1 MKIISLEGNLG
12 SGKEQFIDFFKKY
25 FTDDLLFLDDSLY
38 TWENENFLKNFY
50 KDPKRWSFTLEI
62 YSTIQKYQNL
72 LKLNDN
78 ISKVVITRRS
88 PISNREC
95 FVKTCKEIGYI
106 DEKEYSIYN
115 ELFNTL
121 KIPKMQGVIY
131 LKSNVN
137 RCYESILSK
146 KHNKN
151 INFNF
156 IQKLHNNYELWIECL
171 KKEKIPVLTINID
184 NFRDIEGNEKTQE
197 KLLSLITEKFP
208 CIKDCLKKHRYTNWT
223 IVMRKKK
230 KNAF

>member
-12 SGKEQFIDFFKKY
+12 SGKEQFIEFFKKY

-38 TWENENFLKNFY
+38 TWENENFLKKFY
-50 KDPKRWSFTLEI
+50 KDPNRWSFTLEV
-62 YSTIQKYQNL
+62 YSTIQKYQKL
-72 LKLNDN
+72 LKVDETF
-78 ISKVVITRRS
+78 SKVVITRRS
-88 PISNREC
+88 PVSNREC

-115 ELFNTL
+115 EMFNTL
-121 KIPKMQGVIY
+121 NIHKMQGVIY

-137 RCYESILSK
+137 KCYESILSK
-146 KHNKN
+146 SQNKN

-184 NFRDIEGNEKTQE
+184 NFRDIEGNEQTQE
-197 KLLSLITEKFP
+197 KLLTLITEKFP
-208 CIKDCLKKHRYTNWT
+208 CIKECIKKYRYTNWT
-223 IVMRKKK
+223 TVTRKKK